1 MFFVIFLVKNII
13 KIYIFLILQH
23 FFLHLC
29 RSNFSKKN
37 QINFKNVQFYKNYL
51 LFNFKY
57 YVFKSINLNYII
69 Y

>member
-23 FFLHLC
+23 FFLHIYVDLI
-29 RSNFSKKN
+29 FQKK
-37 QINFKNVQFYKNYL
+37 INFKNVQFYKNYL